1 MTRDGTESIHKILR
15 KARLDAGITQ
25 AALAVQ
31 VGCKQ
36 SAVSMM
42 EAGRREAIS
51 HESLVKLAGILQVE
65 LPDSAPMQSILLSS
79 GSGISICSN
88 FNCPSNMP
96 YPVGEEVYFMPLGN
110 VGSGHHCV
118 LCGELLS
125 RVCPNCGG
133 GIAAFGG
140 CCGSCGSAIV
150 EMPAGYADDIPA
162 WIQARL
168 AVIARLRQLPL
179 TN

>member
-15 KARLDAGITQ
+15 RARLDAGITQ
-25 AALAVQ
+25 ASLAAQ

-51 HESLVKLAGILQVE
+51 HESLVKLAGILKVE
-65 LPDSAPMQSILLSS
+65 LPDSAPVQSTPVSS
-79 GSGISICSN
+79 VSGFSVCSN

-96 YPVGEEVYFMPLGN
+96 YPVGEEVYFMPLGTS
-110 VGSGHHCV
+110 GSGHHCV

-125 RVCPNCGG
+125 RTCPNCGAV
-133 GIAAFGG
+133 ITTPGG
-140 CCGSCGSAIV
+140 CCGCCGSAIV
-150 EMPAGYADDIPA
+150 EMPTGYTEDIPG
-162 WIQARL
+162 WIQSRVG
-168 AVIARLRQLPL
+168 VIASVASR
-179 TN
+179 